1 MTLANQLAI
10 LESLGLLRAAPA
22 QPEAEYEFR
31 HALIQDAAYA
41 SLLKQDR
48 RRLHQLAGET
58 LERVYADHRDEYAPV
73 LAAHF
78 AEAGD
83 APRALCYYRIAGERA
98 AMMYA
103 LPEAASHYT
112 SAIQISEELGQPA
125 ARLYR
130 ARGSVYETLGNFER
144 ARADLDAALRLARGA
159 GDARAEW
166 ETLLD
171 MGLLWAERD
180 YARTR
185 QCYERALEL
194 AQALDDPRALAH
206 SRNRMGNWY
215 LNAEQPQTAMGYH
228 EQALAAF
235 EALGDTAGT
244 ATTLDLLGTASFL
257 GADVARGV
265 AYYRQAID
273 LFQQL
278 DNRRGFASALSSLSG
293 RDAYFAYVADMPI
306 ERLSDGLREA
316 EQARDIA
323 RQIGWR
329 AGEVEALCFMGAI
342 WGTLGRYREAFD
354 AAQTGVSLSEA
365 IGHRQWNIFTEWIL
379 GYLYLD
385 LFALPAAQ
393 RHLEKARALSDEVG
407 SPYWVRVTAA
417 MLADAYTAHGQT
429 ERAERVLDIA
439 LDPAAPAETA
449 AQRHVWCARARV
461 VLRAGNAQRALDIVA
476 RLDGAANPREP
487 SRLPG
492 LWACHLRGDALLA
505 LERFDEAA
513 AVLEE
518 AREITVTTGAQAIEW
533 RILVSLGKAYH
544 GQGRKAESRQALASA
559 RAIVHSIAANA
570 PDDLLRDSFLHGAA
584 KMMHIK

>member
-22 QPEAEYEFR
+22 QPEGEYEFR

-83 APRALCYYRIAGERA
+83 APRALNYYRIAGERA

-112 SAIQISEELGQPA
+112 SAIQISEGLGQPA

-130 ARGSVYETLGNFER
+130 ARGSVYETLGDFER
-144 ARADLDAALRLARGA
+144 ARADFDAALRLARGA

-194 AQALDDPRALAH
+194 AQGLDDPGALAH

-235 EALGDTAGT
+235 EALGDAPGI
-244 ATTLDLLGTASFL
+244 AATLDLLGITSFL
-257 GADVARGV
+257 AADLVRGAQ
-265 AYYRQAID
+265 YYRRAID
-273 LFQQL
+273 LFEKL
-278 DNRRGFASALSSLSG
+278 GDRRGVASALATLSG
-293 RDAYFAYVADMPI
+293 RNAYISYAVDMPAGH
-306 ERLSDGLREA
+306 LSEGLRDA
-316 EQARDIA
+316 ECARDIA

-329 AGEVEALCFMGAI
+329 AGEVEALCTIGACCAS
-342 WGTLGRYREAFD
+342 LGRYREAFE
-354 AAQTGVSLSEA
+354 AAQTGTAIAEA
-365 IGHRQWNIFTEWIL
+365 IGHRQWTIYSEVVL
-379 GYLYLD
+379 GGLYLD
-385 LFALPAAQ
+385 LFSLPAAQ
-393 RHLEKARALSDEVG
+393 RHLEKARG
-407 SPYWVRVTAA
+407 
-417 MLADAYTAHGQT
+417 LADEIGSLYWMRITASVLAMVYALQGQI
-429 ERAERVLDIA
+429 ERAGRVLNA
-439 LDPAAPAETA
+439 TLDSAAAVETS
-449 AQRHVWCARARV
+449 AQRHVWCAQGEVA
-461 VLRAGNAQRALDIVA
+461 LQAGDAMRALDIAVKIG
-476 RLDGAANPREP
+476 GAANHPEP
-487 SRLPG
+487 SRLPA
-492 LWACHLRGDALLA
+492 LRVCQLRGEALCA
-505 LERFDEAA
+505 LGRFDEAA
-513 AVLEE
+513 DALCEAHEIAAATGGQVLD
-518 AREITVTTGAQAIEW
+518 W

-544 GQGRKAESRQALASA
+544 GQGRKVESRQALASA
-559 RAIVHSIAANA
+559 RAIVHAITANA

-584 KMMHIK
+584 KMMHFR